1 MTQVRQIN
9 QTQATITVFDELC
22 CETLILTVVAED
34 QGNYAVQY
42 DDVAYV
48 LVDEDDGGDRRELS
62 PQSRESIFDGPDTR
76 YVVVENGDGTRWAEV
91 VYVTIGEWGP
101 GHIVCDARDRDEV
114 QAAYDAIED
123 GDLSSYALS
132 EVLAVGGE
140 YVDVAD

>member
-9 QTQATITVFDELC
+9 QTQDTITVFDELS
-22 CETLILTVVAED
+22 CETIVLTVVAED
-34 QGNYAVQY
+34 QENYAVQ
-42 DDVAYV
+42 DNDVAYV
-48 LVDEDDGGDRRELS
+48 LVDDGDDRELS
-62 PQSRESIFDGPDTR
+62 PQSLESIFDGPDTR